1 MDSLFGP
8 GLDQAT
14 ADLIVQLQLEDVGLH
29 TRNSKGKSRDPTDEQ
44 LAFQL
49 QNNDLESM
57 SQLLSDRKMAMNL
70 ANSQV
75 EEENIAKDRD
85 IARHWTENGGH
96 PTAANGP
103 LSNPEST
110 TLDDDTL
117 DDDTLSKLQLLYV
130 SGIGD
135 YPSVDSDD
143 ESSTEGEQAE
153 SSAWAARRPR
163 QTLSRMHRCIACG
176 EDAEFVNVVRAP
188 CRHEYCRTCLEDLF
202 KASLTDESLF
212 PPRCCKQPIVLSI
225 ARIFLKSELVQQ
237 YEKKKREY
245 ETPNRTYCYSAGC
258 SAFIDMSNIEGEV
271 ATCSECGRTTCTSC
285 KGRAHMGDCPNDT
298 SMQLLLDAAR
308 ENGWQRC
315 YSCWRMVELDHGCNH
330 MTFLSL
336 SNRVEIAA
344 AVVLNFATTVG
355 CSGKLVHANN
365 GMSIVSLR
373 VHMR

>member
-57 SQLLSDRKMAMNL
+57 SQLLSDRRMAMSFAAAVQADARIL

-85 IARHWTENGGH
+85 IARHWTENGGF
-96 PTAANGP
+96 PTAANGS

-117 DDDTLSKLQLLYV
+117 DDETLSKLQLLYV

-153 SSAWAARRPR
+153 SSAWAA
-163 QTLSRMHRCIACG
+163 
-176 EDAEFVNVVRAP
+176 
-188 CRHEYCRTCLEDLF
+188 
-202 KASLTDESLF
+202 
-212 PPRCCKQPIVLSI
+212 
-225 ARIFLKSELVQQ
+225 
-237 YEKKKREY
+237 
-245 ETPNRTYCYSAGC
+245 
-258 SAFIDMSNIEGEV
+258 
-271 ATCSECGRTTCTSC
+271 
-285 KGRAHMGDCPNDT
+285 
-298 SMQLLLDAAR
+298 
-308 ENGWQRC
+308 
-315 YSCWRMVELDHGCNH
+315 
-330 MTFLSL
+330 
-336 SNRVEIAA
+336 
-344 AVVLNFATTVG
+344 
-355 CSGKLVHANN
+355 
-365 GMSIVSLR
+365 
-373 VHMR
+373 